1 MSLYLVTGGAGFI
14 GTHVVRV
21 LRRRGHRV
29 RVLDNLSAGKK
40 ENLSMI
46 PGVDFQLGDI
56 RNRTVVTRAT
66 RGVDYVIHLAAIRP
80 VEQSVA
86 DPLLVNAVN
95 IGGTV
100 QVLWAARQAGVKR
113 VVLAS
118 SSAVSGASDRRP
130 TSPYGVAKLADEHYA
145 RVFSELY
152 GLSTVS
158 LRYFNVYGPHQDWRS
173 PYSLVIPLFLKDL
186 LAGRRPTIDWDGR
199 QARDFVYI
207 DDVVRATIAAATSRR
222 VTAGADYDVGSG
234 QATTIAALCTHL
246 QHLLGTNLK
255 PRRRQRRPGDVR
267 RTKADIRA
275 TQRALKWQPVVSLA
289 DGLQRSVE
297 WYKLHLYENTVT
309 SRKP

>member
-29 RVLDNLSAGKK
+29 RVLDNLSAGKR

-46 PGVDFQLGDI
+46 PGVDFRLGDI
-56 RNRTVVTRAT
+56 RDRAAVTKAV
-66 RGVDYVIHLAAIRP
+66 RGVSYIIHLAAIRP

-86 DPLLVNAVN
+86 DPLLVNEVN

-100 QVLWAARQAGVKR
+100 QVLWAARRAGVKR
-113 VVLAS
+113 IVLAS
-118 SSAVSGASDRRP
+118 SSAVYGASNQQP

-173 PYSLVIPLFLKDL
+173 PYSLVIPLFLRDL

-199 QARDFVYI
+199 QARDFIYV
-207 DDVVRATIAAATSRR
+207 DDVVTATVAAATSRR
-222 VTAGADYDVGSG
+222 VVAGAYYDVGSG
-234 QATTIAALCTHL
+234 RATTIAALCAHL
-246 QHLLGTNLK
+246 QRLVGTNLQ

-267 RTKADIRA
+267 RTKATIRA
-275 TQRALKWQPVVSLA
+275 TRHTLGWQPNVSLA

-297 WYKLHLYENTVT
+297 WYKLHLYEDTAAA
-309 SRKP
+309 RKT